1 MWTVSPWR
9 RKRSKDFNSFLMK
22 NHPGKPGWFFLIAL
36 FLQYTTFAMH
46 LIEDL
51 HKKSEEELIDLLS
64 NYTSKYTQMVLARD
78 LSSQEFYDC
87 KMIVRYLQGEIEARR
102 NAGKMAESE

>member
-1 MWTVSPWR
+1 M
-9 RKRSKDFNSFLMK
+9 KD
-22 NHPGKPGWFFLIAL
+22 HPGFTGWFFLIAL
-36 FLQYTTFAMH
+36 FLQYITIAMH

-64 NYTSKYTQMVLARD
+64 SYTSKYTRMVLERD

-102 NAGKMAESE
+102 KAGKLAKSE